1 MKRQEAVLLLKEIMT
16 SCASFYD
23 ANMVSISQNVV
34 NGDWELD
41 VSWMPHPLEIDC
53 LKKIVTN
60 HGAEMQSSDERTIF
74 R

>member
-16 SCASFYD
+16 NCASFYD
-23 ANMVSISQNVV
+23 AKMVSISQNV

-53 LKKIVTN
+53 LNKIVAN
-60 HGAEMQSSDERTIF
+60 HGAEIISSDARTVF